1 MKTFNLTQEQV
12 AVAYD
17 VAAQIKASKPYTNKW
32 NTDNI
37 AIGLLGETAYSIM
50 TNTTL
55 NVEVWHN
62 RGDGGADFPDGTD
75 VKTISFTGR
84 QPELKV
90 SKMPTEESRVKKYVL
105 AICDPK
111 QSPNKVHLVGEIS
124 IENFKQKASLKQ
136 YGDKFWYSVTPTELD
151 VIY

>member
-1 MKTFNLTQEQV
+1 
-12 AVAYD
+12 
-17 VAAQIKASKPYTNKW
+17 
-32 NTDNI
+32 
-37 AIGLLGETAYSIM
+37 M
-50 TNTTL
+50 TNVVVNT
-55 NVEVWHN
+55 EVWQD
-62 RGDGGADFPDGTD
+62 RGDGGVDFPDGTD

-90 SKMPTEESRVKKYVL
+90 SKMPVEGSKVKKYVL

-124 IENFKQKASLKQ
+124 VENFKQKASLRQ
-136 YGDKFWYSVTPTELD
+136 YGDKFWYAVTPTELD

>member
-1 MKTFNLTQEQV
+1 MKTFTLTQEQV
-12 AVAYD
+12 ATAYD
-17 VAAQIKASKPYTNKW
+17 VAAQIKASKPYTSKW
-32 NTDNI
+32 SAENI

-50 TNTTL
+50 TNVVVNT
-55 NVEVWHN
+55 EVWQD
-62 RGDGGADFPDGTD
+62 RGDGGVDFPDGTD

-90 SKMPTEESRVKKYVL
+90 SKMPVEGCKVKKYVL

-124 IENFKQKASLKQ
+124 VENFKQKASLRQ
-136 YGDKFWYSVTPTELD
+136 YGDKFWYAVTPTELD

>member
-1 MKTFNLTQEQV
+1 MKTFTLTQEQV
-12 AVAYD
+12 ATAYD
-17 VAAQIKASKPYTNKW
+17 IAAQIKASKPDTSKW
-32 NTDNI
+32 SAENI
-37 AIGLLGETAYSIM
+37 AIGLLGETAYGIM
-50 TNTTL
+50 TNVVVNT
-55 NVEVWHN
+55 EVWQD
-62 RGDGGADFPDGTD
+62 RGDGGVDFPDGTD

-90 SKMPTEESRVKKYVL
+90 SKMPVEGSKVKKYVL

-124 IENFKQKASLKQ
+124 VENFKQKASLRQ
-136 YGDKFWYSVTPTELD
+136 YGDKFWYAVTPTELD